1 MQTTPNQARVS
12 FYREKEQATLLGR
25 QKARA
30 AFKKRGARLMAYYT
44 AWDRV
49 HAEHTK
55 PGWAVSCAPEEVILL
70 GAEWDGFRC
79 EWLAL
84 QKAKGITSRDIANSV
99 LRQAMERTV

>member
-12 FYREKEQATLLGR
+12 FYREKEAATLLGR

-30 AFKKRGARLMAYYT
+30 AFKKRGARWMTYHA
-44 AWDRV
+44 AWDLA
-49 HAEHTK
+49 HANHNT

-84 QKAKGITSRDIANSV
+84 QKAKGITREALLKAV
-99 LRQAMERTV
+99 QAGPRYGT